1 MVSKS
6 KRLQYRRQ
14 HRHRQHH
21 GGADDSVCPSLKTQD
36 ECVVCKW
43 NVKTSKCG
51 KAPVRGVS
59 KKSSSPKSPKAAKPK
74 AKAPGCPKLDKTPCE
89 ANDDCS
95 WNDKTS
101 KCRKRT
107 AKKAPADKVK
117 KVPAKKA
124 NAKAKS
130 KSPVKAVAASPVKAK
145 SPLEI
150 PEDKKFR
157 ELNLE
162 GADFSGMDL
171 TDALFFSCD
180 LKNAKFQNADLTDA
194 KFSTCELDGANFSG
208 ATIIDAEFTYCQV
221 GQPRAYNLG
230 VQVKPLI
237 CVNSTI
243 KNTRFDTVRFGNSNY
258 SGTTFEFCDFEG
270 CQSEYANFSGCKF
283 TKKPVVQ
290 KYDDPCTVIRD
301 CKFHLSN
308 FTNADFRGCDF
319 QSRLDALEECAA
331 NEDCGNEFNGS
342 DFTRV
347 KFPEKVNMCSFSDA
361 VLTGSDISDSTK
373 DIQGCYFD
381 ATTEAENVEELKRRA
396 IPPEDEDWNS
406 PVNVNVNVKQKSPSP
421 LRVKSPS
428 PVKVA
433 SPVKR
438 AASPVKIVVS
448 SDALAAAATGANSK
462 CVKQTQKKYL
472 ERPSPPY
479 SAADC
484 CGMVLA
490 GNDGKMYVSVP
501 NAKGVCAWKLQK

>member
-1 MVSKS
+1 MVSVSRKFH
-6 KRLQYRRQ
+6 RRN
-14 HRHRQHH
+14 RRYH
-21 GGADDSVCPSLKTQD
+21 GGADNSVCPSLKTQD

-59 KKSSSPKSPKAAKPK
+59 KKSSPKSPKAAKPK
-74 AKAPGCPKLDKTPCE
+74 AKALSCPKLDKTSCD
-89 ANDDCS
+89 ANDECS

-107 AKKAPADKVK
+107 AKKGPADKVK
-117 KVPAKKA
+117 KVPAK
-124 NAKAKS
+124 AKAKSKS
-130 KSPVKAVAASPVKAK
+130 KSPVKAAAASPSKPT
-145 SPLEI
+145 SPIEI
-150 PEDKKFR
+150 PENKKFR
-157 ELNLE
+157 EMNLE

-171 TDALFFSCD
+171 GKVLFFSCN

-194 KFSTCELDGANFSG
+194 KFSMCDLEGANFSG
-208 ATIIDAEFTYCQV
+208 AKIIDAEFSYSYV
-221 GQPRAYNLG
+221 GESRG
-230 VQVKPLI
+230 VNPKPLI
-237 CVNSTI
+237 CTNSTI
-243 KNTRFDTVRFGNSNY
+243 KSTWFQNCRFGNSNY

-270 CQSEYANFSGCKF
+270 CQSEDANFSGCKF
-283 TKKPVVQ
+283 TPSSIVRKHVSTL
-290 KYDDPCTVIRD
+290 TVIRE
-301 CKFHLSN
+301 CRFQLSN

-319 QSRLDALEECAA
+319 NSSEDDKFEDCATD
-331 NEDCGNEFNGS
+331 ERCGNEFNGS
-342 DFTRV
+342 DFTGV

-361 VLTGSDISDSTK
+361 ILTGSDISDPKK

-381 ATTEAENVEELKRRA
+381 ASTEADDVEELKRRA

-406 PVNVNVNVKQKSPSP
+406 PAKQKSPSP
-421 LRVKSPS
+421 LRAKSPS
-428 PVKVA
+428 PLK
-433 SPVKR
+433 
-438 AASPVKIVVS
+438 AASPVKIVAS
-448 SDALAAAATGANSK
+448 PPASTAAIDGNPK

>member
-1 MVSKS
+1 MVSIS
-6 KRLQYRRQ
+6 KRLQHRRRHS
-14 HRHRQHH
+14 HR
-21 GGADDSVCPSLKTQD
+21 GGADNSVCPSLKTQD

-59 KKSSSPKSPKAAKPK
+59 KKSSPKSPKAAKPK
-74 AKAPGCPKLDKTPCE
+74 ALSCPKLDKTSCD
-89 ANDDCS
+89 ANDECS

-107 AKKAPADKVK
+107 VKRGPADKVK
-117 KVPAKKA
+117 KAPAKVKA
-124 NAKAKS
+124 VSPLKVKS
-130 KSPVKAVAASPVKAK
+130 KSPSPNPSS
-145 SPLEI
+145 SPIEI
-150 PEDKKFR
+150 PENKKFR
-157 ELNLE
+157 EMNLE

-171 TDALFFSCD
+171 RKVIFFSCN
-180 LKNAKFQNADLTDA
+180 LKNANFQNADLTDA
-194 KFSTCELDGANFSG
+194 NFSTCQLDGAIFSG
-208 ATIIDAEFTYCQV
+208 ATIIDAEFSHCHV
-221 GQPRAYNLG
+221 GESHARYLDVKP
-230 VQVKPLI
+230 KPLI
-237 CVNSTI
+237 CTNSTI
-243 KNTRFDTVRFGNSNY
+243 KNTWFQNCHFGNSNY

-270 CQSEYANFSGCKF
+270 CQSEHANFSGCKF
-283 TKKPVVQ
+283 TPNPNVSTL
-290 KYDDPCTVIRD
+290 TVIRE
-301 CKFHLSN
+301 CRFQLTN

-319 QSRLDALEECAA
+319 NSSEAVNFQDCALEES
-331 NEDCGNEFNGS
+331 CGNHFNGCI
-342 DFTRV
+342 FTGA

-361 VLTGSDISDSTK
+361 VLTGSDISDPKK

-381 ATTEAENVEELKRRA
+381 ATTEADDVEELKRRA

-406 PVNVNVNVKQKSPSP
+406 SPVKQKSPSP
-421 LRVKSPS
+421 LRAKSPS

-438 AASPVKIVVS
+438 AASPLKIIAS
-448 SDALAAAATGANSK
+448 SFASTAATDANPK

>member
-6 KRLQYRRQ
+6 KRLQHRRR
-14 HRHRQHH
+14 HRHR
-21 GGADDSVCPSLKTQD
+21 GGADNSVCPSLKTQD

-74 AKAPGCPKLDKTPCE
+74 PAPGCPKLDKSSCD

-107 AKKAPADKVK
+107 AKNAPADKVK
-117 KVPAKKA
+117 KVQ
-124 NAKAKS
+124 AKAKAKAKAKVKSKS
-130 KSPVKAVAASPVKAK
+130 KSPVKAAAASPSKAK
-145 SPLEI
+145 GPVEI
-150 PEDKKFR
+150 PENKKFR
-157 ELNLE
+157 EQKLE

-180 LKNAKFQNADLTDA
+180 LKNANFQNAVLTDA
-194 KFSTCELDGANFSG
+194 KFSMCELDGVNFSG
-208 ATIIDAEFTYCQV
+208 ATIIDAEFSYCQV
-221 GQPRAYNLG
+221 GESHAYNLG

-243 KNTRFDTVRFGNSNY
+243 KNTRFENFRFGNSNY
-258 SGTTFEFCDFEG
+258 SGTTFEFCDFG
-270 CQSEYANFSGCKF
+270 DCQSDYANFSGCKF
-283 TKKPVVQ
+283 TPNPIVRKHVSAL
-290 KYDDPCTVIRD
+290 TVIRE
-301 CKFHLSN
+301 CSFRLSN

-319 QSRLDALEECAA
+319 DSNRHDDFEGCAID
-331 NEDCGNEFNGS
+331 EVCGNHFNGCIL
-342 DFTRV
+342 TGA
-347 KFPEKVNMCSFSDA
+347 KFPEKVNRCSFSDA
-361 VLTGSDISDSTK
+361 VLTGSDISDPKK

-381 ATTEAENVEELKRRA
+381 ATTEAEDVEELKRRA
-396 IPPEDEDWNS
+396 MPPDDEDWNS
-406 PVNVNVNVKQKSPSP
+406 PVKQKSPSP
-421 LRVKSPS
+421 IRVKSPS
-428 PVKVA
+428 PVKAA

-438 AASPVKIVVS
+438 AASPLKIVAS
-448 SDALAAAATGANSK
+448 SFASAATTDANPK